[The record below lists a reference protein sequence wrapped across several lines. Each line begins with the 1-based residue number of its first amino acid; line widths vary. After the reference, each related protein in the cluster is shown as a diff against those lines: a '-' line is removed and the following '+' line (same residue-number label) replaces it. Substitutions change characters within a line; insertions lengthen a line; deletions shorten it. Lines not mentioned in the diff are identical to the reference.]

1 MCTLCGRGS
10 TFNFPSSS
18 PWTTMW
24 SKIFLS
30 VLVFHLTS
38 AKSHGPQYV
47 LIVPAVLQSISPQ
60 RLCVQLYNL
69 SEPLS
74 LNVHLEYH
82 GINTTLFEESVTEN
96 NFFQCREFKASL
108 ATSDPLAFIIFSA
121 KGHTVH
127 LSERRSVAIQNVDS
141 VVFIQTDK
149 PIYKPGQTVMFRVVS
164 LDNNFKP
171 VQETYPLIILQDP
184 HRNRIFQWLDVTSKN
199 AIVQLSFPL
208 IQEPILGSY
217 EIIVEKKSGD
227 KTLHW
232 FTVEEY
238 VLPKFKVTINA
249 PKRVFFLDQELKVN
263 VCAVYTYG
271 QPVQG
276 RVQLSVCRK
285 HYSNK
290 CNETPKGFCEAVT
303 AQLGKDGCI
312 MKVINTKTFKLYHP
326 RMFWFL
332 EVEAILTED
341 GTGVQIIGTDYIS
354 IYQARERIWFA
365 NMDTYYKRGIPYY
378 GEIQMTNEDGIPV
391 ANEIIKLELNEKHVA
406 DYITNENGTAR
417 FSIDTSEFFEPS
429 FKLRATYAVDDCR
442 DLVWMDTYIPETT
455 YYIQRFYSRTNSF
468 VKLEHV
474 LERLSCGQQ
483 GRIMV
488 HYILNKE
495 GYKDATSVNFYYVVM
510 AKGIIVLNGQQQVS
524 ITGDPYGTF
533 FISLTG
539 SEQLAPSA
547 QILVYTV
554 HPGGE
559 LVADST
565 RLQIENCF
573 KNKVQLQ
580 FSKKQGLPASNISLH
595 LEAATNSYCA
605 LRAVDQ
611 SVLLLRPEQEL
622 SADFIY
628 NQLHVRGYYGYYY
641 KGLNLEDDDKEP
653 CIPVTDTFFNG
664 LYYVPVNVTRDGDV
678 FGVFR
683 NMGLKVFTNSTIR
696 KPVLCP
702 SDKLCLKEFT
712 THYGFSGGSAEKD
725 GRTTMSESYVIK
737 TVRKFFPE
745 TWIWDLVQIDSNGK
759 ASVSFTIPDTI
770 TEWKA
775 NAFCLEE
782 EAGFGISSSTSLTAF
797 QPFFVDMTLP
807 YSIVRGE
814 KFNLIA
820 NVFNYLNK
828 CIEVSTV
835 LEESRDYKIEP
846 LSLEGN
852 TARVCANER
861 KTSSWTIIPQ
871 KLGNVSFTVTAE
883 TKLSDASR
891 EPGIERVDTV
901 MQLLLVEPE
910 GIKKEVTQ
918 SSLICTKGRTVSEM
932 VSPKL
937 PANLVQG
944 SARASF
950 SVLGD
955 LLGMAMRN
963 MGNLL
968 RMPYGCG
975 EQNMV
980 LFAPNIYILDYLN
993 KTGQLTKEI
1002 ESKGVGYLAS
1012 GYQKQLSY
1020 KHPDGSYS
1028 SFGTR
1033 DEEGSIWLTAFVYKS
1048 FSQSKRYI
1056 YIDDN
1061 VQTQTLIWLASKQK
1075 PDGCF
1080 QNVGNHF
1087 NNALEGGAEDGIS
1100 LTAYVTAALL
1110 EAGLPSSHTVVQN
1123 GLSCLDTAS
1132 VGNVDN
1138 VYYQALLAYAYGL
1151 AGNKE
1156 KWRFFLKE
1164 LEKSAT
1170 EVGGSVHW
1178 ERKDKPL
1185 AEKFPSFNS
1194 RAASAEIEM
1203 TCYVIL
1209 ALLQR
1214 PTLTQEEL
1222 SYVAQIVQWVA
1233 KQQNPYGGFSS
1244 TQDTVVALQALA
1256 QYGYLT
1262 FSKDGKNTVE
1272 ISSKELPK
1280 KVFQVDNRNRLL
1292 LQQVSLPSLP
1302 GNYRMEVKGSG
1313 CVYLQTTLRYNIY
1326 LPQKASGFSLSVKT
1340 VNVSCTGSFLPK
1352 FDLVLSASYAG
1363 KRSTSNMAIIDV
1375 KMLSGF
1381 VPVRS
1386 SLQKLQDDRKVMQVD
1401 TRNNHIFFYLANVSQ
1416 EEISFSFLV
1425 EQNLPVSDIKPA
1437 SVHLYDYY
1445 ETDEY
1450 ALAEYN
1456 TPCSQASSE
1465 NLLGVRERR
1474 NDRCENVMLD
1484 PHCSE

>member
-1 MCTLCGRGS
+1 
-10 TFNFPSSS
+10 
-18 PWTTMW
+18 MW

-47 LIVPAVLQSISPQ
+47 LMVPSVLQSISPQ

-96 NFFQCREFKASL
+96 NFFQCREFKAPL
-108 ATSDPLAFIIFSA
+108 ATSDPLAFITFSA

-127 LSERRSVAIQNVDS
+127 LSERRSVAIQNVDG

-149 PIYKPGQTVMFRVVS
+149 PIYKPAQTVMFRVVS
-164 LDNNFKP
+164 LDNSFKP

-184 HRNRIFQWLDVTSKN
+184 QRNRIFQWLDVTSKN

-227 KTLHW
+227 KTYHW

-238 VLPKFKVTINA
+238 VLPKFEVTINA
-249 PKRVFFLDQELKVN
+249 PKRISFLDQELKVN

-285 HYSNK
+285 HYNDK

-312 MKVINTKTFKLYHP
+312 TKVINTKTFKLYHP
-326 RMFWFL
+326 RMLWSL

-341 GTGVQIIGTDYIS
+341 GTGVQIVGTDYIS
-354 IYQARERIWFA
+354 IYQARERMWFK

-378 GEIQMTNEDGIPV
+378 GEIQMENEDGIPV
-391 ANEIIKLELNEKHVA
+391 ANETIKLELNEKHVA

-429 FKLRATYAVDDCR
+429 FKLRAKYAVDDCR
-442 DLVWMDTYIPETT
+442 DLVWMDTYEPETT
-455 YYIQRFYSRTNSF
+455 YHIQRFYSRTNSF
-468 VKLEHV
+468 VKLEHIP
-474 LERLSCGQQ
+474 EMLSCGQQ
-483 GRIMV
+483 RRIMV

-495 GYKDATSVNFYYVVM
+495 GYKDATSVNFYYMVM
-510 AKGIIVLNGQQQVS
+510 SKGKIVLNGQQQVS
-524 ITGDPYGTF
+524 ITDAPYGTF

-539 SEQLAPSA
+539 SEKLAPSA
-547 QILVYTV
+547 RLLVYTL

-565 RLQIENCF
+565 RLQIEKCF

-580 FSKKQGLPASNISLH
+580 FSKKQGLPASNISLL
-595 LEAATNSYCA
+595 LEAAANSYCA

-622 SADFIY
+622 SADTIY
-628 NQLHVRGYYGYYY
+628 NQLRVQEYYGYYY
-641 KGLNLEDDDKEP
+641 NGLNLEDDNEEP

-678 FGVFR
+678 YGVFR

-702 SDKLCLKEFT
+702 SDKACPKEST
-712 THYGFSGGSAEKD
+712 PHYGFSGGSAD
-725 GRTTMSESYVIK
+725 GRKMMGQSYVIK

-745 TWIWDLVQIDSNGK
+745 TWIWDLVHIDSNGK

-775 NAFCLEE
+775 SAFCLEE
-782 EAGFGISSSTSLTAF
+782 EAGFGISPSTSLTAF

-814 KFNLIA
+814 KFHLIA
-820 NVFNYLNK
+820 NVFNFLNK

-835 LEESRDYKIEP
+835 LQESRDYKIEP
-846 LSLEGN
+846 LSEEGN

-883 TKLSDASR
+883 TKSSDASQ
-891 EPGIERVDTV
+891 EQGVERVDTV
-901 MQLLLVEPE
+901 IQLLLVEPE

-937 PANLVQG
+937 PENLVQG

-963 MGNLL
+963 MENLL
-968 RMPYGCG
+968 QMPYGCG

-1002 ESKGVGYLAS
+1002 ESKGAGYLTS

-1033 DEEGSIWLTAFVYKS
+1033 DAEGSTWLTAFVYKS

-1056 YIDDN
+1056 YIDDD

-1123 GLSCLDTAS
+1123 GLSCLDAAS
-1132 VGNVDN
+1132 VRNVDN
-1138 VYYQALLAYAYGL
+1138 VYYQALLAYTYGL

-1164 LEKSAT
+1164 LDKSAT
-1170 EVGGSVHW
+1170 KVGGSVHW

-1256 QYGYLT
+1256 QYGSLT

-1302 GNYRMEVKGSG
+1302 GNYNVEVKGSG

-1326 LPQKASGFSLSVKT
+1326 LPQKASGFSLSVET
-1340 VNVSCTGSFLPK
+1340 VNDSCAGSFLPK

-1363 KRSTSNMAIIDV
+1363 KRSISNMAIIDV

-1416 EEISFSFLV
+1416 EEIRFSFSV

-1465 NLLGVRERR
+1465 NLLGVRKRR
-1474 NDRCENVMLD
+1474 NDSCENVMLD
-1484 PHCSE
+1484 PHCPE

>member
-1 MCTLCGRGS
+1 
-10 TFNFPSSS
+10 
-18 PWTTMW
+18 
-24 SKIFLS
+24 
-30 VLVFHLTS
+30 
-38 AKSHGPQYV
+38 
-47 LIVPAVLQSISPQ
+47 
-60 RLCVQLYNL
+60 
-69 SEPLS
+69 
-74 LNVHLEYH
+74 
-82 GINTTLFEESVTEN
+82 
-96 NFFQCREFKASL
+96 
-108 ATSDPLAFIIFSA
+108 
-121 KGHTVH
+121 
-127 LSERRSVAIQNVDS
+127 
-141 VVFIQTDK
+141 
-149 PIYKPGQTVMFRVVS
+149 
-164 LDNNFKP
+164 
-171 VQETYPLIILQDP
+171 
-184 HRNRIFQWLDVTSKN
+184 
-199 AIVQLSFPL
+199 
-208 IQEPILGSY
+208 
-217 EIIVEKKSGD
+217 
-227 KTLHW
+227 
-232 FTVEEY
+232 
-238 VLPKFKVTINA
+238 
-249 PKRVFFLDQELKVN
+249 
-263 VCAVYTYG
+263 
-271 QPVQG
+271 
-276 RVQLSVCRK
+276 
-285 HYSNK
+285 
-290 CNETPKGFCEAVT
+290 
-303 AQLGKDGCI
+303 
-312 MKVINTKTFKLYHP
+312 
-326 RMFWFL
+326 
-332 EVEAILTED
+332 
-341 GTGVQIIGTDYIS
+341 
-354 IYQARERIWFA
+354 
-365 NMDTYYKRGIPYY
+365 
-378 GEIQMTNEDGIPV
+378 
-391 ANEIIKLELNEKHVA
+391 
-406 DYITNENGTAR
+406 
-417 FSIDTSEFFEPS
+417 
-429 FKLRATYAVDDCR
+429 
-442 DLVWMDTYIPETT
+442 
-455 YYIQRFYSRTNSF
+455 
-468 VKLEHV
+468 
-474 LERLSCGQQ
+474 
-483 GRIMV
+483 
-488 HYILNKE
+488 
-495 GYKDATSVNFYYVVM
+495 
-510 AKGIIVLNGQQQVS
+510 
-524 ITGDPYGTF
+524 
-533 FISLTG
+533 
-539 SEQLAPSA
+539 
-547 QILVYTV
+547 
-554 HPGGE
+554 
-559 LVADST
+559 
-565 RLQIENCF
+565 
-573 KNKVQLQ
+573 
-580 FSKKQGLPASNISLH
+580 
-595 LEAATNSYCA
+595 
-605 LRAVDQ
+605 
-611 SVLLLRPEQEL
+611 
-622 SADFIY
+622 
-628 NQLHVRGYYGYYY
+628 
-641 KGLNLEDDDKEP
+641 
-653 CIPVTDTFFNG
+653 
-664 LYYVPVNVTRDGDV
+664 
-678 FGVFR
+678 
-683 NMGLKVFTNSTIR
+683 
-696 KPVLCP
+696 
-702 SDKLCLKEFT
+702 
-712 THYGFSGGSAEKD
+712 
-725 GRTTMSESYVIK
+725 
-737 TVRKFFPE
+737 
-745 TWIWDLVQIDSNGK
+745 
-759 ASVSFTIPDTI
+759 
-770 TEWKA
+770 
-775 NAFCLEE
+775 
-782 EAGFGISSSTSLTAF
+782 
-797 QPFFVDMTLP
+797 
-807 YSIVRGE
+807 
-814 KFNLIA
+814 
-820 NVFNYLNK
+820 
-828 CIEVSTV
+828 
-835 LEESRDYKIEP
+835 
-846 LSLEGN
+846 
-852 TARVCANER
+852 
-861 KTSSWTIIPQ
+861 
-871 KLGNVSFTVTAE
+871 
-883 TKLSDASR
+883 
-891 EPGIERVDTV
+891 
-901 MQLLLVEPE
+901 
-910 GIKKEVTQ
+910 
-918 SSLICTKGRTVSEM
+918 M

-1170 EVGGSVHW
+1170 EVGELHW

-1222 SYVAQIVQWVA
+1222 SYIAQIVQWVA

-1326 LPQKASGFSLSVKT
+1326 LPQKASGFYLSVKT

-1386 SLQKLQDDRKVMQVD
+1386 SL
-1401 TRNNHIFFYLANVSQ
+1401 NNHIFFYLANVSQ
-1416 EEISFSFLV
+1416 EEISFSFSV

-1465 NLLGVRERR
+1465 NLLGVRER
-1474 NDRCENVMLD
+1474 
-1484 PHCSE
+1484 

>member
-1 MCTLCGRGS
+1 MLCERGS
-10 TFNFPSSS
+10 TFNFPFSS

-38 AKSHGPQYV
+38 AKSYGPQYV
-47 LIVPAVLQSISPQ
+47 LVVPSVLQSISPQ
-60 RLCVQLYNL
+60 SLCVQLYNL

-74 LNVHLEYH
+74 LNVHLNYH
-82 GINTTLFEESVTEN
+82 DIKTTLFEESVTEK
-96 NFFQCREFKASL
+96 NFFQCREFKAPL
-108 ATSDPLAFIIFSA
+108 ATSDPLAFITFSA
-121 KGHTVH
+121 RGHTVH
-127 LSERRSVAIQNVDS
+127 LSEKRSVAIQNLDS
-141 VVFIQTDK
+141 IVFIQTDK

-164 LDNNFKP
+164 LDNSFKP
-171 VQETYPLIILQDP
+171 VQEMYPLIILQDP
-184 HRNRIFQWLDVTSKN
+184 QGNRIFQWLDVTSNN

-217 EIIVEKKSGD
+217 DIIVEKMSGD
-227 KTLHW
+227 KTYHW

-238 VLPKFKVTINA
+238 VLPKFEVTINA
-249 PKRVFFLDQELKVN
+249 PKRISFLDQELKVN

-285 HYSNK
+285 HYHDK

-303 AQLGKDGCI
+303 GQLGKDGCI
-312 MKVINTKTFKLYHP
+312 TNVINTKTFKLYHP

-341 GTGVQIIGTDYIS
+341 GTGVQIIGAEYIS
-354 IYQARERIWFA
+354 IYQARERMWFK

-378 GEIQMTNEDGIPV
+378 GELQMENEEGIPV
-391 ANEIIKLELNEKHVA
+391 ANETIKLHLNEKHVA

-429 FKLRATYAVDDCR
+429 FKLRATYATDDCR
-442 DLVWMDTYIPETT
+442 DLGWMDTYESQTT

-468 VKLEHV
+468 VKLEQV
-474 LERLSCGQQ
+474 PETLNCGQQ
-483 GRIMV
+483 KRIMV

-495 GYKDATSVNFYYVVM
+495 GYRDATSVNFYYVVM
-510 AKGIIVLNGQQQVS
+510 SKGKIVLNGQQQVS
-524 ITGDPYGTF
+524 IEGAPYGTF
-533 FISLTG
+533 FILLTG
-539 SEQLAPSA
+539 SEKLAATA

-565 RLQIENCF
+565 RVQIEKCF

-580 FSKKQGLPASNISLH
+580 FSKNQGLPGSNISLH
-595 LEAATNSYCA
+595 LEAAANSYCA

-622 SADFIY
+622 SADTVY
-628 NQLHVRGYYGYYY
+628 NQLRVHENYGYYY
-641 KGLNLEDDDKEP
+641 NGLNLEDNDKEP
-653 CIPVTDTFFNG
+653 CIPVTETFFNG
-664 LYYVPVNVTRDGDV
+664 LYYVPVKVTSDGDV
-678 FGVFR
+678 YGVFR
-683 NMGLKVFTNSTIR
+683 DMGLKVFTNSTIR

-702 SDKLCLKEFT
+702 SDNACPKDST
-712 THYGFSGGSAEKD
+712 PHYTLGGGFSDESRIIGGS
-725 GRTTMSESYVIK
+725 SVIK

-745 TWIWDLVQIDSNGK
+745 TWIWDLVPINSNGK
-759 ASVSFTIPDTI
+759 ASVPFTIPDTI

-775 NAFCLEE
+775 SAFCLEE
-782 EAGFGISSSTSLTAF
+782 EAGFGISPSTSLKAF
-797 QPFFVDMTLP
+797 QPFFVDLTLP

-828 CIEVSTV
+828 CIQISTI

-846 LSLEGN
+846 LSQEGN
-852 TARVCANER
+852 TAKVCANER

-871 KLGNVSFTVTAE
+871 KLGNVSFAVTAE
-883 TKLSDASR
+883 TKSSDTSR
-891 EPGIERVDTV
+891 EQGIERVDTV
-901 MQLLLVEPE
+901 MQMLLVEPE
-910 GIKKEVTQ
+910 GIKKEVTE
-918 SSLICTKGRTVSEM
+918 SSLICTKGKAVSQM

-955 LLGMAMRN
+955 LLGMTMRN
-963 MGNLL
+963 MENLL
-968 RMPYGCG
+968 QMPYGCG

-993 KTGQLTKEI
+993 KTGQLTTEI
-1002 ESKGVGYLAS
+1002 KYKGIGYLTS

-1033 DEEGSIWLTAFVYKS
+1033 DEEGSTWLTAFVYKS
-1048 FSQSKRYI
+1048 FAQAKRYI
-1056 YIDDN
+1056 YIDDD
-1061 VQTQTLIWLASKQK
+1061 VQSQTLTWLASKQK

-1080 QNVGNHF
+1080 QNVGDHF
-1087 NNALEGGAEDGIS
+1087 NNALKGGAEDGLS

-1110 EAGLPSSHTVVQN
+1110 EAGLPSSHKLVQN
-1123 GLSCLDTAS
+1123 GLSCLDAAS
-1132 VGNVDN
+1132 VRNVDN
-1138 VYYQALLAYAYGL
+1138 VYYQALLAYTYGL
-1151 AGNKE
+1151 AGNEE

-1164 LEKSAT
+1164 LDKSAT
-1170 EVGGSVHW
+1170 KVGGSVHW
-1178 ERKDKPL
+1178 ERKEKPL
-1185 AEKFPSFNS
+1185 AEIFPSFNS

-1209 ALLQR
+1209 ALLQS
-1214 PTLTQEEL
+1214 PTLTPEEL

-1262 FSKDGKNTVE
+1262 FSKDGQNTVD
-1272 ISSKELPK
+1272 ISSKELLN
-1280 KVFQVDNRNRLL
+1280 KVFQVHNRNRLL

-1302 GNYRMEVKGSG
+1302 GNYSVEVKGNG

-1326 LPQKASGFSLSVKT
+1326 LPQKASGFSLSVET
-1340 VNVSCTGSFLPK
+1340 VNASCAGSFLPK

-1401 TRNNHIFFYLANVSQ
+1401 TKHSHVFFYLSNVTQ
-1416 EEISFSFLV
+1416 EEISFSFSV

-1456 TPCSQASSE
+1456 TPCSEDSSE
-1465 NLLGVRERR
+1465 NLLGVRKRR
-1474 NDRCENVMLD
+1474 NGSCENVILD
-1484 PHCSE
+1484 PHCPE

>member
-1 MCTLCGRGS
+1 
-10 TFNFPSSS
+10 
-18 PWTTMW
+18 MW

-47 LIVPAVLQSISPQ
+47 LMVPSVLQSISPQ

-96 NFFQCREFKASL
+96 NFFQCREFKAPL
-108 ATSDPLAFIIFSA
+108 ATSDPLAFITFSA

-127 LSERRSVAIQNVDS
+127 LSERRSVAIQNVDGI
-141 VVFIQTDK
+141 VFIQTDK
-149 PIYKPGQTVMFRVVS
+149 PIYKPAQTVMFRVVS
-164 LDNNFKP
+164 LDNSFKP

-184 HRNRIFQWLDVTSKN
+184 QRNRIFQWLDVTSKN

-227 KTLHW
+227 KTYHW

-238 VLPKFKVTINA
+238 VLPKFEVTINA
-249 PKRVFFLDQELKVN
+249 PKRISFLDRELKVN

-285 HYSNK
+285 HYNDK

-312 MKVINTKTFKLYHP
+312 TKVINTKTFKLYHP

-341 GTGVQIIGTDYIS
+341 GTGVQIIGADYIS
-354 IYQARERIWFA
+354 IYQARERMWFK

-378 GEIQMTNEDGIPV
+378 GEIQMENEDGIPV
-391 ANEIIKLELNEKHVA
+391 ANETIKLELNEKHVA

-442 DLVWMDTYIPETT
+442 DLVRMDTYEPETT

-468 VKLEHV
+468 VKLEHIP
-474 LERLSCGQQ
+474 EMLSCGQQ
-483 GRIMV
+483 RRIMV

-495 GYKDATSVNFYYVVM
+495 GYKDATSVNFYYMVM
-510 AKGIIVLNGQQQVS
+510 SKGKIVLNGQQQVS
-524 ITGDPYGTF
+524 ITDAPYGTF

-539 SEQLAPSA
+539 SEKLAPSA
-547 QILVYTV
+547 RLLVYTL

-565 RLQIENCF
+565 RLQIEKCF

-580 FSKKQGLPASNISLH
+580 FSKKQGLPASNISLL
-595 LEAATNSYCA
+595 LEAAANSYCA

-622 SADFIY
+622 SADTVY
-628 NQLHVRGYYGYYY
+628 NQLRVQEYYGYYY
-641 KGLNLEDDDKEP
+641 NGLNLEDDNEEP

-678 FGVFR
+678 YGVFR

-702 SDKLCLKEFT
+702 SDKACLKEST
-712 THYGFSGGSAEKD
+712 PYDGFFGGSAG
-725 GRTTMSESYVIK
+725 GRKMMDQSYVIK

-745 TWIWDLVQIDSNGK
+745 TWIWDLVHIDSNGK

-775 NAFCLEE
+775 SAFCLEE
-782 EAGFGISSSTSLTAF
+782 EAGFGISPSTSLTAF

-814 KFNLIA
+814 KFHLIA

-828 CIEVSTV
+828 CIEISTV
-835 LEESRDYKIEP
+835 LQESRDYKIEP
-846 LSLEGN
+846 LSEEGN

-883 TKLSDASR
+883 TKSSDASQ
-891 EPGIERVDTV
+891 EQGIERVDTV
-901 MQLLLVEPE
+901 IQLLLVEPE

-918 SSLICTKGRTVSEM
+918 SSLICTKDRTVSEM

-937 PANLVQG
+937 PENLVQG

-963 MGNLL
+963 MENLL
-968 RMPYGCG
+968 QMPYGCG

-1002 ESKGVGYLAS
+1002 ESKGVGYLTS

-1033 DEEGSIWLTAFVYKS
+1033 DAEGSTWLTAFVYKS

-1056 YIDDN
+1056 YIDDD

-1080 QNVGNHF
+1080 QNAGNHF

-1123 GLSCLDTAS
+1123 GLSCLDAAS
-1132 VGNVDN
+1132 VRNVDN
-1138 VYYQALLAYAYGL
+1138 VYYQALLAYTYGL

-1164 LEKSAT
+1164 LDKSAT
-1170 EVGGSVHW
+1170 KVGGSVHW

-1214 PTLTQEEL
+1214 PTLTQQEL

-1302 GNYRMEVKGSG
+1302 GNYNVEVKGSG

-1326 LPQKASGFSLSVKT
+1326 LPQKASGFSLSVET
-1340 VNVSCTGSFLPK
+1340 VNDSCAGSFLPK

-1363 KRSTSNMAIIDV
+1363 KRSISNMAIIDV

-1416 EEISFSFLV
+1416 EEIRFSFSV

-1465 NLLGVRERR
+1465 NLLGVRKRR
-1474 NDRCENVMLD
+1474 NDSCENGMLD
-1484 PHCSE
+1484 PHCPE